1 MRDRA
6 GRTYR
11 EAKSFVIASKPP
23 VLRLRRSFERAPG
36 RHVQRPPRPPRT
48 IVARLYG
55 ASPVD
60 LRWDSRAGMSTG
72 LLTIPE
78 GLPAGRYVIRVT
90 AEDFAHNV
98 ASQELSFDVI
108 P

>member
-1 MRDRA
+1 
-6 GRTYR
+6 
-11 EAKSFVIASKPP
+11 
-23 VLRLRRSFERAPG
+23 VLRVSADRSSARPGDTVQLRARASATT
-36 RHVQRPPRPPRT
+36 RT

-60 LRWDSRAGMSTG
+60 LRWDARAGMSTG
-72 LLTIPE
+72 LLTVPE